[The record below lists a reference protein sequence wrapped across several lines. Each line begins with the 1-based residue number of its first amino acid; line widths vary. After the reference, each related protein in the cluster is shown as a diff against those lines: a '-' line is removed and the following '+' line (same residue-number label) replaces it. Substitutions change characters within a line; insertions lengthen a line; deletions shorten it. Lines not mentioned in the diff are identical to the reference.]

1 MSSHYGYLVRVAA
14 AQRARRTAVSPAP
27 PSPTPLGLGLLPIGP
42 AAGPSPGGQY
52 RQALVQAAQARA
64 AAKAQAVAAMPPI
77 GMGNFGASPGGA
89 GGGTAGANAT
99 AALFGN
105 PYGSRPS
112 YVDRPFLR
120 GIFGFADRAGGSYT
134 DPGAGSGNSGS
145 FSAFVDRAAQN
156 WDAALGGSTTRTP
169 PHLVN
174 AGFASTMPAR
184 AANARSVSCTEHSG
198 RAEAVFRST

>member
-1 MSSHYGYLVRVAA
+1 MASHYGYLSRYA
-14 AQRARRTAVSPAP
+14 AQRGRGNRAGAATPAPPSIVSGRTAP

-77 GMGNFGASPGGA
+77 GMGDFGASLGGP

-112 YVDRPFLR
+112 PRTAHRDR
-120 GIFGFADRAGGSYT
+120 
-134 DPGAGSGNSGS
+134 
-145 FSAFVDRAAQN
+145 
-156 WDAALGGSTTRTP
+156 
-169 PHLVN
+169 
-174 AGFASTMPAR
+174 
-184 AANARSVSCTEHSG
+184 
-198 RAEAVFRST
+198 